1 VIVSIPW
8 PVPVLWPNN
17 RAHWAAKAKR
27 RKAQKEAA
35 WALTLAERT
44 PKLGDGRVSVTLTF
58 RKADRGRYDLDG
70 ALSACKGALDGIAL
84 ALGVDDSR
92 FDVRPV
98 LGDPVAGGAV
108 IVEVGA

>member
-1 VIVSIPW
+1 MIVSLPW

-27 RKAQKEAA
+27 RKAQKLAA

-44 PKLGDGRVSVTLTF
+44 PKLGDGRIPVTVTF
-58 RKADRGRYDLDG
+58 HKTDRRRYDTHE
-70 ALSACKGALDGIAL
+70 AAYAVKGAIDGIAL

-98 LGDPVAGGAV
+98 LGEPVAGGAV